1 MRERALRGY
10 TVFYRPYELYD
21 GYQSRMLKW
30 LGYFAL
36 CNVIIAG
43 GRWVIPVVMA
53 RTTGPGP
60 GGAPKRNS
68 ALSPSRLA
76 VATGVG
82 RSAAA
87 SWTAGK
93 RLASSEGHFPTHDH
107 LR

>member
-1 MRERALRGY
+1 
-10 TVFYRPYELYD
+10 
-21 GYQSRMLKW
+21 MLKW

-68 ALSPSRLA
+68 ALSAGCGDRCGALRCSFLDC
-76 VATGVG
+76 
-82 RSAAA
+82 
-87 SWTAGK
+87 WKTAG
-93 RLASSEGHFPTHDH
+93 
-107 LR
+107 